1 MKNFERCRSK
11 FGMTIAVLIAGLAL
25 TSVFTSCKGEVVTE
39 YVEKEVDKKTDE
51 TAPAPI
57 TNLTATAKDSRVLLT
72 WTDAADSDIYGY
84 EVSYSGNEAI
94 NRAALSPVAKN
105 SMIVPQGA
113 GGCYISG
120 LANGTPYTF
129 TVKTMDTSGNRSEGV
144 TASATPLA
152 VDASQ
157 ALQIAL
163 TSAVPHENGYTGNK
177 SNTKVTVTAN
187 ITSASNVKKV
197 VWKKDGSLIAKTL
210 LADTEAAA
218 ATVSDDNAKW
228 TFDITATDES
238 ANGTYT
244 VAAIDE
250 AGREEAE
257 QIVIDNF
264 DFTPPK
270 RVSIENS
277 VYTSELSAIILN
289 WSEPSDLDYNHVI
302 ITYTMNNGTQDS
314 APSEPIKV
322 SKGTSNKTFT
332 NIDSNADYY
341 TFILESIDNLGNT
354 SSLRLHKVS
363 VKKFVRNVPEE
374 FVEIIGATV
383 NGAISD
389 SKVFIEGRSVT
400 IDDLFVCDHETTQKE
415 YETYCIYADTYDDE
429 TKIPNEE
436 RGKGNNYPAY
446 YVSYYDA
453 IVYCNLRSIAEGL
466 SPVYQLEGE
475 SDPRKWPNRTV
486 ENNNEV
492 VKYCGPDRNWY
503 GVDDIWDKIT
513 MIGNSATK
521 VTTANGY
528 RLPTEAEWEYIARGG
543 NRGIPM
549 LQTTYAGSNEF
560 EEVAWPRTEGN
571 NCLHEVK
578 GKNPISDKNKIYDM
592 SGNVCEMCFDWYNEP
607 LQSDTPLFGPEPI
620 KSRKGHVMRGGSL
633 FSGEASQSVFY
644 RTSVEPRGWYNW
656 IGFRVVR
663 NAN

>member
-1 MKNFERCRSK
+1 MKKLSK
-11 FGMTIAVLIAGLAL
+11 LAALILGVVLV
-25 TSVFTSCKGEVVTE
+25 SVFASCKGEVVTE
-39 YVEKEVDKKTDE
+39 YVTKEVDKKADE
-51 TAPAPI
+51 TAPSSV
-57 TNLTATAKDSRVLLT
+57 TNLTAIAKDSRVLLT
-72 WTDAADSDIYGY
+72 WTNAADNDIYGY
-84 EVSYSGNEAI
+84 EVSYSGTSAI
-94 NRAALSPVAKN
+94 NRVVISALDTT
-105 SMIVPQGA
+105 SMMVPQGA
-113 GGCYISG
+113 GGTYVSG
-120 LANGTPYTF
+120 LTNGREYTF
-129 TVKTMDTSGNRSEGV
+129 TVKSVDTSGNKSEGV
-144 TASATPLA
+144 TVKATPLA
-152 VDASQ
+152 PSAGET
-157 ALQIAL
+157 LKIAL
-163 TSAVPHENGYTGNK
+163 TADVPHENGYSGNK
-177 SNTKVTVTAN
+177 SNSKVIVTAN
-187 ITSASNVKKV
+187 ITTASTVKKV
-197 VWKKDGSLIAKTL
+197 VWKKDGSLIARTL
-210 LADTEAAA
+210 LADTDATA
-218 ATVSDDNAKW
+218 ATVSSDNKKW
-228 TFDITATDES
+228 TFDINATDEA

-322 SKGTSNKTFT
+322 AKGTSNKTFT

-363 VKKFVRNVPEE
+363 VKKFIRNVPEE

-389 SKVFIEGRSVT
+389 SKVFIEGRSIT

-429 TKIPNEE
+429 TKIPDEKY
-436 RGKGNNYPAY
+436 GKGNNYPAY

-475 SDPRKWPNRTV
+475 SDPRKWQYITV

-492 VKYCGPDRNWY
+492 VKYCGPDRDWY
-503 GVDDIWDKIT
+503 GVDDIWGKIT
-513 MIGNSATK
+513 MTGNSATK

-549 LQTTYAGSNEF
+549 LQTTYAGSNEL

-633 FSGEASQSVFY
+633 FSEEAEQSVFD
-644 RTSVEPRGWYNW
+644 RAIVGPRGWYNW